1 MDLST
6 LEAKQAQFEA
16 YMPPL
21 TRQADFDK
29 FWKKTLAASQEV
41 PLSLKLQMTA
51 HPMRGA
57 VVYDVTYAGFD
68 GLPIRGWFLSPAVA
82 SAEKVPVIIDY
93 HGYGL
98 SRGVP
103 SQYAAWVLSGYS
115 VLAVDCREQGG
126 ETGAQ
131 NAMSGGSAWAAR
143 GLQEPN
149 TYYYRYV
156 YMDCLRAV
164 DVAQACPGADP
175 ARIILHGRSQGGG
188 IAMMVAALDN
198 RPCCLI
204 CDVPSN
210 SNIERRVLER
220 TGSFSAVAEF
230 LTLRPHMTATVFR
243 TLSYFDT
250 MNCAHQIDCPV
261 FASVAL
267 SDETAPAICYYAS
280 FNRIVAPKQ
289 ITVYPFNG
297 HDGANVLHMEK
308 KLMYLSQN
316 GLK

>member
-1 MDLST
+1 MDLFIP
-6 LEAKQAQFEA
+6 EAKRAQFEA
-16 YMPPL
+16 YLPPL
-21 TRQADFDK
+21 TRQADFDA
-29 FWKKTLAASQEV
+29 FWQETLTVSQEV
-41 PLSLKLQMTA
+41 PLSLKMEPIS
-51 HPMRGA
+51 HPLRGA
-57 VVYDVTYAGFD
+57 AVYDVRYAGFD
-68 GLPIRGWFLSPAVA
+68 GLPIRGWFLSPAFS
-82 SAEKVPVIIDY
+82 SAEKTPVIIDY

-131 NAMSGGSAWAAR
+131 NTMSGGGAWAAR
-143 GLQEPN
+143 GLQDPK

-164 DVAQACPGADP
+164 DVAQACPGVDP
-175 ARIILHGRSQGGG
+175 ARMILHGRSQGGG
-188 IAMMVAALDN
+188 IAMMVAALDG
-198 RPCCLI
+198 RPCCLL

-220 TGSFSAVAEF
+220 TGSFSAVAEY
-230 LTLRPHMTATVFR
+230 LALRPHMTAEVYR

-250 MNCAHQIDCPV
+250 MNCAHRIACPV
-261 FASVAL
+261 FASVAML
-267 SDETAPAICYYAS
+267 DETAPAICYYAS

-289 ITVYPFNG
+289 ITVYPLNN
-297 HDGANVLHMEK
+297 HDGASVLHMEK
-308 KLMYLSQN
+308 KLRFLAQECV
-316 GLK
+316 